1 MTGVQTCALP
11 IYLAARNAGLAANR
25 AELARSLFEAGR
37 ASADS
42 VSDAEMDRVNAE
54 LSELAARR
62 EASVAAYR
70 LLHGLGT
77 LVPAP
82 PEILAQEER

>member
-1 MTGVQTCALP
+1 M
-11 IYLAARNAGLAANR
+11 LAADR

-42 VSDAEMDRVNAE
+42 VSDAESDWIRAE
-54 LSELAARR
+54 LGELAARR
-62 EASVAAYR
+62 DASVSAYR
-70 LLHGLGT
+70 LLHVLGT

-82 PEILAQEER
+82 REILRDWKGSTTNEG

>member
-1 MTGVQTCALP
+1 
-11 IYLAARNAGLAANR
+11 
-25 AELARSLFEAGR
+25 
-37 ASADS
+37 
-42 VSDAEMDRVNAE
+42 MDRVNAE

-82 PEILAQEER
+82 REILREETNHAKNDD

>member
-1 MTGVQTCALP
+1 MA
-11 IYLAARNAGLAANR
+11 
-25 AELARSLFEAGR
+25 
-37 ASADS
+37 
-42 VSDAEMDRVNAE
+42 VNAE
-54 LSELAARR
+54 SSELAARR